1 MSREKKYREP
11 VTPRDVLIPLGV
23 GLVLGVIVF
32 AARGGFSAG
41 DAEAF
46 WRAAC
51 DALAVPGLLLTC
63 SGLLTF
69 ASAQGTFY
77 GLNFSVKKVF
87 SQILSEEKRN
97 AMPRTF
103 YDYVNLKQEKQRNKT
118 NITLYAGLVFL
129 TLAAAALAAWT
140 AVG

>member
-11 VTPRDVLIPLGV
+11 VTPRDVLIPRGV
-23 GLVLGVIVF
+23 GLVLGAVVF
-32 AARGGFSAG
+32 TAQGGFSAG

-46 WRAAC
+46 WRAVC

-63 SGLLTF
+63 AGLLSF
-69 ASAQGTFY
+69 ASGQGTFY
-77 GLNFSVKKVF
+77 GLNFSVRKVF

-103 YDYVNLKQEKQRNKT
+103 YDYVTLKQEKQRKKP
-118 NITLYAGLVFL
+118 NITLYAGLAL
-129 TLAAAALAAWT
+129 LALAAAALAVWT
-140 AVG
+140 SVS

>member
-1 MSREKKYREP
+1 MSREQNHREP

-23 GLVLGVIVF
+23 GLVLGAVVF
-32 AARGGFSAG
+32 TVQGGFSAG
-41 DAEAF
+41 NAEAF

-63 SGLLTF
+63 AGLLSY
-69 ASAQGTFY
+69 ASGQGAFY
-77 GLNFSVKKVF
+77 GLNFSVRKVF

-103 YDYVNLKQEKQRNKT
+103 YDYVTLKQEKRRKKP
-118 NITLYAGLVFL
+118 NIILYTGLAL
-129 TLAAAALAAWT
+129 LALAAAALAVWT
-140 AVG
+140 SVS